1 LDLIYNRE
9 GISVWKKVWKKINI
23 ILFGKPGAGKNT
35 NFLKENYN
43 LKHLSTGDIFRLN
56 IKNNND

>member
-1 LDLIYNRE
+1 VQVK
-9 GISVWKKVWKKINI
+9 GTQ
-23 ILFGKPGAGKNT
+23 A

-56 IKNNND
+56 IKNNTELGIISTSYINTGGLVQMI